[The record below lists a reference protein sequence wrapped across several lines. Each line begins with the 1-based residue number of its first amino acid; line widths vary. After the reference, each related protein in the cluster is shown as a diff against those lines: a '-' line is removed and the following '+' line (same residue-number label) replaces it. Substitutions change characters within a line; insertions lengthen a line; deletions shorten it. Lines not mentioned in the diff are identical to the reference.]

1 MEGRKVTGW
10 AARDSSGILSP
21 YSFNLRKPGPEDVLF
36 KVLYCGVDHSDLHQ
50 IRNEIHSA
58 TYPLVPGHEVVGK
71 VIEVGS
77 EVKKLSV
84 DEIVGVGCMVGSCGE
99 CLCCNTNKEQYCTE
113 MVFTYNA
120 IYKDG
125 SFTQGGFSSAMV
137 VHQNYVVSIP
147 EKLAPEQAAP
157 LLCAG
162 VTAYSPLKQF
172 IGSKKPMKAG
182 ILGLGGVGHL
192 GVLIAK
198 AMGHHVT
205 VISSSDKKKEEALT
219 HLGADCFLVS
229 SNSAEMEKSRNSLDY
244 ILDTVPVKHPLQA
257 YIPLLGV
264 EGKIFVVGA
273 VPEPLEFNASG
284 LILGKK
290 TISGSFIGSIQET
303 QEILD
308 FWVEKGLKTMIEV
321 VKMEYVNQ
329 AFERMEKNDVR
340 YRFVLDVAGS
350 NDSVSKDVS

>member
-21 YSFNLRKPGPEDVLF
+21 YSFHIRKTGPEDVVF

-50 IRNEIHSA
+50 IKNEIHIT

-71 VIEVGS
+71 VMEVGS
-77 EVKKLSV
+77 EVTKFV
-84 DEIVGVGCMVGSCGE
+84 VGDIVGVGCMVGSCGE
-99 CLCCNTNKEQYCTE
+99 CLCCKTNREQYCNN

-162 VTAYSPLKQF
+162 VTAYSPMKQF
-172 IGSKKPMKAG
+172 IGCKTAIKAG

-205 VISSSDKKKEEALT
+205 VISSSDKKREEALT
-219 HLGADCFLVS
+219 DLGADCYLVS
-229 SNSAEMEKSRNSLDY
+229 SNSDEMKKLTNSLDY
-244 ILDTVPVKHPLQA
+244 ILDTVPVNHRLQD
-257 YIPLLGV
+257 YLPLLRV

-273 VPEPLEFNASG
+273 APEPLQFSASG

-290 TISGSFIGSIQET
+290 SIGGSFIGSIQET

-321 VKMEYVNQ
+321 VKMDYVNK

-350 NDSVSKDVS
+350 NLE

>member
-10 AARDSSGILSP
+10 AARDSSGVLSP
-21 YSFNLRKPGPEDVLF
+21 YSYHLRKIGSEDVLF

-50 IRNEIHSA
+50 IKNEIHSA
-58 TYPLVPGHEVVGK
+58 TYPLVPGHEVVGE
-71 VIEVGS
+71 VVEVGS
-77 EVKKLSV
+77 EVTKFGV
-84 DEIVGVGCMVGSCGE
+84 GDIVGVGCMVESCGE
-99 CLCCNTNKEQYCTE
+99 STEALHKEASHLPC
-113 MVFTYNA
+113 
-120 IYKDG
+120 
-125 SFTQGGFSSAMV
+125 
-137 VHQNYVVSIP
+137 YVVNIP
-147 EKLAPEQAAP
+147 DKLSPEQAAP

-172 IGSKKPMKAG
+172 INSEKPIKAG
-182 ILGLGGVGHL
+182 IVGLGGVGHL
-192 GVLIAK
+192 GVIIAK

-205 VISSSDKKKEEALT
+205 VISSSNKKREEALT
-219 HLGADCFLVS
+219 DLGADCFLVS

-244 ILDTVPVKHPLQA
+244 ILDTVPVAHQLQD
-257 YIPLLGV
+257 YLNLLGV

-273 VPEPLEFNASG
+273 APEPLQFNASD
-284 LILGKK
+284 LILAKK

-308 FWVEKGLKTMIEV
+308 FWVKKDLKTMIEV
-321 VKMEYVNQ
+321 VKMDYVNK

-350 NDSVSKDVS
+350 NIE